1 MLEDLEFDDAGSPAI
16 GLVPPGISWEQVH
29 DHIKIAHHHL
39 LVPPDAEGE
48 YTGVYWTG
56 REMALVSDLGSD
68 QEEAI
73 EEFRAA
79 AALAPTEFADQA
91 EQSIAALAQQPSG
104 CLTESFRR

>member
-1 MLEDLEFDDAGSPAI
+1 MWTRSRWLMLLAALLLSVQAGVARADQPTFLEFDDAGSPAI

-39 LVPPDAEGE
+39 LVPPDADGE

-73 EEFRAA
+73 EEFRAH
-79 AALAPTEFADQA
+79 LQEHDET
-91 EQSIAALAQQPSG
+91 
-104 CLTESFRR
+104 

>member
-1 MLEDLEFDDAGSPAI
+1 
-16 GLVPPGISWEQVH
+16 VPPGISWEQVY

-39 LVPPDAEGE
+39 IVPSDADGD

-73 EEFRAA
+73 EEFRAY
-79 AALAPTEFADQA
+79 LQEHD
-91 EQSIAALAQQPSG
+91 EI
-104 CLTESFRR
+104 

>member
-16 GLVPPGISWEQVH
+16 GLVPSGISWEQVH

-39 LVPPDAEGE
+39 LVPPDTDGE

-73 EEFRAA
+73 EEFRAY
-79 AALAPTEFADQA
+79 LREHDET
-91 EQSIAALAQQPSG
+91 
-104 CLTESFRR
+104 